1 MKIFGWTLTRG
12 EEKGL
17 SPVASNRGGWFPL
30 IREPFTGAWQRN
42 MEEMDLT
49 TLPRSPA
56 IYACVTLIAS
66 DIAKLRV
73 KLVERNVGGIWQ
85 EVESPAFSPVLRKP
99 NRYQTR
105 IQFWEYWILSK
116 LQRGNAYILKERDE
130 RGVVTALY
138 PLDPSRVKPLV
149 SDEGSVFYDLSAD
162 NLSGLEFQV
171 VVPASE
177 IIHDRMNCLFH
188 PLVGTSPIFAAA
200 IAAMQGLK
208 IQDASSAFFANGAQP
223 SGVLTAPGEISEET
237 ATRLKDTFQKAY
249 TGTNAGKIIVAGDG
263 LKYEPMMMSSVDA
276 QLIEQLK
283 WTAEVVASTFH
294 VPPYKIGLGPM
305 PTNNN
310 VQALNVEYYSQALQ
324 RLIEDAELCLDE
336 GLGLTTPKDGRLLGT
351 EFDLDG
357 LLRMDTATQMD
368 VLSKGREILT
378 TNEARRK
385 LDLPKVSGGDTVY
398 RQQQDFSLEA
408 LAKRDAKA
416 DPFGTEA
423 PAAPPAAPVKTED
436 DTERALLAAIR
447 FKFAEALHVA

>member
-177 IIHDRMNCLFH
+177 IIHDRINCLFH

-423 PAAPPAAPVKTED
+423 PAAPPAAPVETED